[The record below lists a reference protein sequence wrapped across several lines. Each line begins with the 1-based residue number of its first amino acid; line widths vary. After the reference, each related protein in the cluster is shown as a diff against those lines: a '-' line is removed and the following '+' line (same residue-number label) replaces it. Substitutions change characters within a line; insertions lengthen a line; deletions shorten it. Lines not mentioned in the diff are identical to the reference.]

1 MAFILLIISCK
12 KENKA
17 PIDRLLT
24 SIKAGQ
30 TDGPGIRYMD
40 IVPDDTLLIE
50 NFPDNLFVTRNIDL
64 DNDKIPDFELKYER
78 SSPLMMGSS
87 GVSLEII
94 PLGTNSVCISKT
106 NANLVDSLSYNSI
119 ISDTNNW
126 SNSKATLWSN
136 GSFMDGSKTYYGYWY
151 KYDHI
156 YIGVKIIKDD
166 KQFFGWID
174 MKANVFRRYAVTV
187 PY

>member
-1 MAFILLIISCK
+1 MKKSYLILTFTLLIIACK
-12 KENKA
+12 KEYKA

-30 TDGPGIRYMD
+30 TDGPGIRYMN

-126 SNSKATLWSN
+126 SNSKATL
-136 GSFMDGSKTYYGYWY
+136 
-151 KYDHI
+151 
-156 YIGVKIIKDD
+156 
-166 KQFFGWID
+166 
-174 MKANVFRRYAVTV
+174 
-187 PY
+187 